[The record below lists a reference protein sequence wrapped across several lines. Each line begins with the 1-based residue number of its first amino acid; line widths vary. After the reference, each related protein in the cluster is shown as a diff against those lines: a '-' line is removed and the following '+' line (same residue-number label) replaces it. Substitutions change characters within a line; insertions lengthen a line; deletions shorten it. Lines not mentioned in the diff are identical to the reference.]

1 MTSTE
6 TKSGSARSSAAK
18 AKPATPVRRGGSYI
32 SIVIAFAVIAV
43 IGLSWRGYQQ
53 AFGLSKGLDSH
64 NPEFTKYWLTVALA
78 NMTLL
83 PAAAGAWYVW
93 MWVSGKKLPTEMTRE
108 DEGRRLW
115 NLWLIILSFCTAVYI
130 GGSYAAEQDASWH
143 QIVTRDTAFTPS
155 HDVLFYGAFP
165 LMIYLAAGS
174 YIYAR
179 TRLPHLYGGKLLPVS
194 FTLMVVGSLLLLF
207 QVAMNEFG
215 HSFFQAEEVF
225 AAPLHWPFVIFA
237 YLLASTF
244 AVWFGTLP
252 RIIELAR
259 QERVMAGTPDSATSE
274 SATSAGAVTA
284 EATSGSPVAAQ

>member
-6 TKSGSARSSAAK
+6 TKRVSSSVGK
-18 AKPATPVRRGGSYI
+18 EKSQTPVRRGGSYK
-32 SIVIAFAVIAV
+32 SILIAFAVIAV
-43 IGLSWRGYQQ
+43 IGLTWRGYQQ

-115 NLWLIILSFCTAVYI
+115 NLWLIILSFCTAAYI

-252 RIIELAR
+252 RILELAR
-259 QERVMAGTPDSATSE
+259 QERSDVAAQESTSDSATSV
-274 SATSAGAVTA
+274 GAVTTDV
-284 EATSGSPVAAQ
+284 TSGSHVAAQ

>member
-1 MTSTE
+1 MTSTQIRR
-6 TKSGSARSSAAK
+6 GSNPPKAAK
-18 AKPATPVRRGGSYI
+18 DKPQFPVSRGGSYTSMLGAI
-32 SIVIAFAVIAV
+32 AVIAAIA
-43 IGLSWRGYQQ
+43 IGWRTYQQ
-53 AFGLSKGLDSH
+53 VFAFKYGLDSH
-64 NPEFTKYWLTVALA
+64 APEFTQYFMTFALA
-78 NMTLL
+78 NMTIL
-83 PAAAGAWYVW
+83 PAAAGLWYVW
-93 MWVSGKKLPTEMTRE
+93 MWVSGKRLPTEMTRE

-115 NLWLIILSFCTAVYI
+115 NLWLIILAFTVAVFV

-165 LMIYLAAGS
+165 LMIYLATGA

-194 FTLMVVGSLLLLF
+194 FALIVGGSLLLLF

-237 YLLASTF
+237 YLLAGAF
-244 AVWFGTLP
+244 AIWFGTLP
-252 RIIELAR
+252 RIVELAR
-259 QERVMAGTPDSATSE
+259 QERQAAATVDGGTSTGAVASGVASE
-274 SATSAGAVTA
+274 SQL
-284 EATSGSPVAAQ
+284 AAQQ

>member
-1 MTSTE
+1 M
-6 TKSGSARSSAAK
+6 
-18 AKPATPVRRGGSYI
+18 RRGGSYK
-32 SIVIAFAVIAV
+32 SILIAFAVIAV
-43 IGLSWRGYQQ
+43 IGLTWRGYQQ

-115 NLWLIILSFCTAVYI
+115 NLWLIILSFCTAAYI

-194 FTLMVVGSLLLLF
+194 FAL
-207 QVAMNEFG
+207 
-215 HSFFQAEEVF
+215 
-225 AAPLHWPFVIFA
+225 I
-237 YLLASTF
+237 
-244 AVWFGTLP
+244 
-252 RIIELAR
+252 
-259 QERVMAGTPDSATSE
+259 
-274 SATSAGAVTA
+274 
-284 EATSGSPVAAQ
+284 VAAACCCCSRWR

>member
-6 TKSGSARSSAAK
+6 TKRAPSSVGK
-18 AKPATPVRRGGSYI
+18 EKSQTPVRRGGSYK
-32 SIVIAFAVIAV
+32 SILIAFAVIAV
-43 IGLSWRGYQQ
+43 IGLSWRAYQQ
-53 AFGLSKGLDSH
+53 AFALSKGLDSH
-64 NPEFTKYWLTVALA
+64 NPEFTKYWLTLALA

-115 NLWLIILSFCTAVYI
+115 NLWLIILSFCTAAYI

-194 FTLMVVGSLLLLF
+194 FALIVSGSLLLLF

-237 YLLASTF
+237 YLLAGTF

-252 RIIELAR
+252 RIMELAR
-259 QERVMAGTPDSATSE
+259 QERAAVAATPEPAKAE
-274 SATSAGAVTA
+274 SATSVGAVTA
-284 EATSGSPVAAQ
+284 DVTSESHVVAQ